1 MGFARS
7 QKGMSMLSWVVLLA
21 VVAFVAS
28 AAFKMVPHYLDYM
41 SLEKII
47 NSVETDKAAQV
58 RSVSDFYAHLSR
70 GMQVNGIRDLNP
82 QDIIKV
88 EVVNNEFKAHLEYEK
103 REPLIRN
110 LDLVARFNKDF
121 RVRMP

>member
-1 MGFARS
+1 
-7 QKGMSMLSWVVLLA
+7 MLSWVVLLA